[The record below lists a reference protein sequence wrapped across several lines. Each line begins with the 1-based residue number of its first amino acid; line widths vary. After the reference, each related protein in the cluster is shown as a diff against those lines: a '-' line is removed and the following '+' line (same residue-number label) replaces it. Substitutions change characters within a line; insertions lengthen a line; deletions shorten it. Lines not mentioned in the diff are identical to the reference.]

1 MIQKSAAFLLAAL
14 CLASAAARADDY
26 PSRPIKLLVGASAG
40 GTTDTMARAIAQPLS
55 KSLGQPVLV
64 ENRPGAGG
72 NLAADTVAKA
82 APDGYTL
89 LVSFTSHTINATLYP
104 KLPFDPVTDFTPISK
119 IATVPS
125 LLVGNPKLP
134 AQNLNELIA
143 LARAKPDKLTI
154 AIGGIGSSLHLAGDQ
169 FKMMADLRILNVPY
183 KGTAP
188 ALTDVLGGQVD
199 MMFISLVT
207 GTAQVKAGKLRAYGV
222 TSAQRQPSFPDLPAI
237 GEIVNGFK
245 STAWFG
251 VFGPA
256 KLPPDITSKLNGA
269 IVAALN
275 DPKMHE
281 QLEKEGAAPAA
292 RQRGRLRGLRA
303 RRRQAL
309 GAYCQTVGRKARLT
323 HSVMPGFMPG
333 IPLRRARHRVP
344 KRDGRDKPG
353 PAGDGPGARP

>member
-1 MIQKSAAFLLAAL
+1 
-14 CLASAAARADDY
+14 
-26 PSRPIKLLVGASAG
+26 
-40 GTTDTMARAIAQPLS
+40 MARAIAQPLS

-237 GEIVNGFK
+237 GEIVNGFE

-281 QLEKEGAAPAA
+281 QLEKEGATPAPGSAA
-292 RQRGRLRGLRA
+292 DFA
-303 RRRQAL
+303 AF
-309 GAYCQTVGRKARLT
+309 V
-323 HSVMPGFMPG
+323 
-333 IPLRRARHRVP
+333 
-344 KRDGRDKPG
+344 RDDVKHWAPIVKQS
-353 PAGDGPGARP
+353 GARPD

>member
-1 MIQKSAAFLLAAL
+1 MARLRAQGLAVVLLAAV
-14 CLASAAARADDY
+14 CPAALAADY

-55 KSLGQPVLV
+55 VSLGQPVLV

-72 NLAADTVAKA
+72 NLAADTVAKS

-104 KLPFDPVTDFTPISK
+104 NLPFDPVTSFTPISK
-119 IATVPS
+119 LATVPS
-125 LLVGNPKLP
+125 LLVGNPKLQ
-134 AQNLNELIA
+134 AQNLNELIV
-143 LARAKPDKLTI
+143 LAKAKPDTLSM
-154 AIGGIGSSLHLAGDQ
+154 AVGGIGSSLHLAGDQ

-207 GTAQVKAGKLRAYGV
+207 GTAQVRAGKLRAFGV
-222 TSAQRQPSFPDLPAI
+222 TSAQRQPSFSDLPAI
-237 GEIVNGFK
+237 GEIVKGFE

-256 KLPPDITSKLNGA
+256 KLPPEITGKLNAA

-275 DPKMHE
+275 DPKMRD

-292 RQRGRLRGLRA
+292 GSSA
-303 RRRQAL
+303 DFA
-309 GAYCQTVGRKARLT
+309 AFV
-323 HSVMPGFMPG
+323 
-333 IPLRRARHRVP
+333 
-344 KRDGRDKPG
+344 RDDVKHWAPIVKQS
-353 PAGDGPGARP
+353 GARPD